1 MQCVSN
7 CENGP
12 TSTERLSTS
21 LKRDKSRHMK
31 VASCGYS
38 VDLWVFGF
46 KKKCLNSTKSN
57 SANVLYGIP
66 KSKLLMLGHFNELV
80 AASHPQSAL
89 ALSSKGV

>member
-21 LKRDKSRHMK
+21 LKGDKSRHMK
-31 VASCGYS
+31 VASCGDS
-38 VDLWVFGF
+38 EDLCIFGF
-46 KKKCLNSTKSN
+46 KKTYCLNSTKLN

-66 KSKLLMLGHFNELV
+66 KSKLMLGHFNELV